1 MTLKKKFLKIRDKI
15 KVLNESYYNSQPQI
29 SDADFDRLKFEY
41 EDLIINNPSL
51 RIYDDIGVG
60 SPPSSKF
67 QKIKHRMPMLSLAN
81 SFNINDLNDFFDVK
95 RL

>member
-41 EDLIINNPSL
+41 ED
-51 RIYDDIGVG
+51 
-60 SPPSSKF
+60 
-67 QKIKHRMPMLSLAN
+67 
-81 SFNINDLNDFFDVK
+81 
-95 RL
+95 